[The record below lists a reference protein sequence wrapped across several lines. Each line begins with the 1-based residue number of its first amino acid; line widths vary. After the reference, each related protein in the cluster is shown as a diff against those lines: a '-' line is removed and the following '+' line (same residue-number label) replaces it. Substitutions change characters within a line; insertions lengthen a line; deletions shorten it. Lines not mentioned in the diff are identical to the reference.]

1 MRGVLFHLKEIVM
14 GFPTLDL
21 FMQEPRKGDPLRRP
35 IAYIQ
40 LLMRTRIENH
50 PDAIFISPDCVSYR
64 ELEAH
69 VIRLKK
75 ELDDIL
81 KRGKKELSEVLK
93 KALR

>member
-1 MRGVLFHLKEIVM
+1 M
-14 GFPTLDL
+14 DL

-40 LLMRTRIENH
+40 VIMKNGIENH
-50 PDAIFISPDCVSYR
+50 PDAISLSPDCVTYH

-69 VIRLKK
+69 VKKLKK

-81 KRGKKELSEVLK
+81 KRGKKELSGILSGV
-93 KALR
+93 A